1 MIGIRSYP
9 LQAQTTPANPP
20 LKTPLNGLE
29 TIENGII
36 KVGVDSYYGGSI
48 SYVSTV
54 GGINMVN
61 NFDLGRQFQISMYG
75 GPSNFSQNGH
85 PYWAGLGW
93 NPVQAGDVSGNSAK
107 VLAFEKQANLLYVKT
122 MGIQFAL
129 NNVSSEVMI
138 EHWVRL
144 VGNVVKVHAK
154 IVLSRADKTQYQAR
168 TQEFPCLYV
177 NGVYNTIYAYQGS
190 NPYGNEPMTK
200 LSPPMEM
207 AYLRPVT
214 EPWMAATDKNGFG
227 VGLFVPY
234 NYQWTKAFF
243 GDQLNGGEFDNT
255 TGYVANTRFE
265 VLDHNLVHEWDYDI
279 VVGNINDIRKYVYEQ
294 PRLAPTIS
302 YTFDNSRKGWYYSN
316 AIDTGWPIQNQLD
329 ILITDKEQGSAK
341 SPVGFWRGR
350 DNKTLYLR
358 AAFKGQSDK
367 YRLHWRQLNDQEFYG
382 IADRYLDFPIIDD
395 GQYHTYAID
404 LSQKTGWI
412 DQDIIQIQ
420 LRPRWDGPAVN
431 GWMKIESIS
440 TSPDA
445 SPIASVPVPTVIP
458 ITPPI
463 TTTTVTPVTPATV
476 VTPTTPATTVSPV
489 TPTTVVTPTTPTTVV
504 TPATPATTVSPVT
517 PTTVIS
523 PVTPATTVTPVT
535 PATTVTPVVSE
546 TGVALQL
553 VAPMYDCMTGG
564 ITFKTTGGNGTP
576 IEFMAVGITAWT
588 TRVSNIIDVG
598 VRQDPMSKPV
608 TLMARQSG
616 TIVSYTFDF
625 RANCPGSTTSLP
637 PTQRIEDNP
646 RTKDNRSDC
655 RCPVFTIKRVR

>member
-1 MIGIRSYP
+1 MLSVITKRLIALCLIGILLIGIRSYP
-9 LQAQTTPANPP
+9 LQAQATPASPP
-20 LKTPLNGLE
+20 PKTTLNGLE

-61 NFDLGRQFQISMYG
+61 NFDLGRQFQIALYG

-93 NPVQAGDVSGNSAK
+93 NPLQAGDVSGNPAK

-129 NNVSSEVMI
+129 NNVSSEVTI

-144 VGNVVKVHAK
+144 IGNVVKVHAK
-154 IVLSRADKTQYQAR
+154 IVLNRPDKTQYQAR

-177 NGVYNTIYAYQGS
+177 NGVYNTIHAYQGS
-190 NPYGNEPMTK
+190 NPYANEPITK
-200 LSPPMEM
+200 LSPPIEM

-227 VGLFVPY
+227 IGLFVPY

-255 TGYVANTRFE
+255 AGYVANTRFE

-294 PRLAPTIS
+294 PRLAPTIK
-302 YTFDNSRKGWYYSN
+302 YTFDNSRKGWYYNN

-329 ILITDKEQGSAK
+329 ILITDKEQASAK

-382 IADRYLDFPIIDD
+382 YVDRYLDFPIIGD

-445 SPIASVPVPTVIP
+445 NPITSVPVPPVTP
-458 ITPPI
+458 ITPPV

-476 VTPTTPATTVSPV
+476 VTPTPPATV
-489 TPTTVVTPTTPTTVV
+489 
-504 TPATPATTVSPVT
+504 
-517 PTTVIS
+517 
-523 PVTPATTVTPVT
+523 VTPVT
-535 PATTVTPVVSE
+535 PATVLTPVVSE
-546 TGVALQL
+546 TGVALRL
-553 VAPMYDCMTGG
+553 VAPAYDCNTGG
-564 ITFKTTGGNGTP
+564 LTFNTIGGNGTT

-588 TRVSNIIDVG
+588 TKARNFIDVG

-608 TLMARQSG
+608 ILVARQSG
-616 TIVSYTFDF
+616 IIVSYTFDF
-625 RANCPGSTTSLP
+625 RANCPGSTTPLP
-637 PTQRIEDNP
+637 PLLRVQDDP
-646 RTKDNRSDC
+646 HTKAGQSDC
-655 RCPVFTIKRVR
+655 RCPVFTIKKVR